1 MRAEGC
7 FSMLSTVLKTVFMYT
22 FVLFVTRVMGKR
34 EIGQLSP
41 FDLVVAIMIADLAA
55 MPLEEK
61 SIHIHDAVVPI
72 TVLAIA
78 EVVFAFMTL
87 RSEKARSLISGKSS
101 IVVRDGKILEGAL
114 RELRYN
120 IDDLLSGLREKDV
133 SNIQDVE
140 FAILEGSGRLS
151 VIMKSQARP
160 VTPRDLGIT
169 TSYEGLPYPLITD
182 GEIKY
187 KYLTQ
192 LGLTIAWL
200 KEELQ
205 KKGVKDPADV
215 LLASLDTSGEL
226 YVVKKESAE
235 LRDLKT
241 KE

>member
-1 MRAEGC
+1 
-7 FSMLSTVLKTVFMYT
+7 MLSTVLKTVFMYT

-72 TVLAIA
+72 AVLAVA

-101 IVVRDGKILEGAL
+101 IVVRDGKILEGAV

-140 FAILEGSGRLS
+140 FAVLEGSGRLS

-169 TSYEGLPYPLITD
+169 TSYEGLPYPLVTD
-182 GEIKY
+182 GEVKY
-187 KYLTQ
+187 KYLDQ

-200 KEELQ
+200 KEELR

>member
-1 MRAEGC
+1 
-7 FSMLSTVLKTVFMYT
+7 MLSTVLKTLFMYT

-61 SIHIHDAVVPI
+61 SIHIHDAVIPI
-72 TVLAIA
+72 AVLAIA
-78 EVVFAFMTL
+78 EAVFAFMTL

-169 TSYEGLPYPLITD
+169 TSYEGLPYPLVTD
-182 GEIKY
+182 GEVKY
-187 KYLTQ
+187 KYLSQ
-192 LGLTIAWL
+192 LGLTITWL
-200 KEELQ
+200 KEELR
-205 KKGVKDPADV
+205 KKGVKDPSDV

>member
-1 MRAEGC
+1 
-7 FSMLSTVLKTVFMYT
+7 MLSTVLKTVFMYT

-61 SIHIHDAVVPI
+61 SIHIHDAVIPI
-72 TVLAIA
+72 AVLAIA
-78 EVVFAFMTL
+78 EAVFAFMTL

-169 TSYEGLPYPLITD
+169 TSYEGLPYPLVTD
-182 GEIKY
+182 GEVKY
-187 KYLTQ
+187 KYLSQ
-192 LGLTIAWL
+192 LGLTITWL
-200 KEELQ
+200 KEELR
-205 KKGVKDPADV
+205 KKGVKDPSDV

>member
-1 MRAEGC
+1 
-7 FSMLSTVLKTVFMYT
+7 MLSTILKTVFMYV

-61 SIHIHDAVVPI
+61 TIHIHDAVLPI
-72 TVLAIA
+72 VILAIT
-78 EVVFAFMTL
+78 EMVFAFITL
-87 RSEKARSLISGKSS
+87 RNEKARSLIGGQSS
-101 IVVRDGKILEGAL
+101 IVVRDGKIMEGAL

-120 IDDLLSGLREKDV
+120 IDDLLAGLREKNV

-151 VIMKSQARP
+151 VITKSQARP

-169 TSYEGLPYPLITD
+169 TSYEGLPYPLVTD
-182 GEIKY
+182 GEVKY
-187 KYLTQ
+187 KYLSQ

-200 KEELQ
+200 KEELK
-205 KKGVKDPADV
+205 KKGIRDPADV

-235 LRDLKT
+235 LQDLKT

>member
-1 MRAEGC
+1 MIA
-7 FSMLSTVLKTVFMYT
+7 TVLKTVFMYV

-61 SIHIHDAVVPI
+61 SIHIHDAVIPI
-72 TVLAIA
+72 AVLAIA
-78 EVVFAFMTL
+78 EMLFAFMTL

-151 VIMKSQARP
+151 VILKSQARP

-182 GEIKY
+182 GEVKY
-187 KYLTQ
+187 KYLDQ

-200 KEELQ
+200 KEELR
-205 KKGVKDPADV
+205 KKGVKDPSDV
-215 LLASLDTSGEL
+215 LLASLDTSGEV